1 MVSDSFWITWVLI
14 PFLIFAA
21 RASDV
26 TIGTIRIVFISKG
39 YKILVPLLGFFEIMI
54 WLLAMTKIFENLD
67 NWLYFFAYAGG
78 FATGNYIGIIIE
90 ERIALGYLNL
100 KIITQKPG
108 RELIDR
114 LIEENYGVTWSEANG
129 SRGRVNVIHCV
140 IKRTAFDEVAK
151 LVNQYNPNAFYTI
164 DDVRF
169 ANEGVFP
176 PSGRRRVGD
185 GFPNRKGK

>member
-1 MVSDSFWITWVLI
+1 MVTDSFWITWVLI
-14 PFLIFAA
+14 PVLIFVA

-39 YKILVPLLGFFEIMI
+39 FKILAPLLGFFEILI

-67 NWLYFFAYAGG
+67 NWVYFVVYAAG

-100 KIITQKPG
+100 KIITQRPG
-108 RELIDR
+108 RELINR
-114 LIEENYGVTWSEANG
+114 LVEENYGVTWSEANG
-129 SRGRVNVIHCV
+129 SRGKVNVIHCV
-140 IKRTAFDEVAK
+140 IKRTDFDDVAK
-151 LVNQYNPNAFYTI
+151 LVNQYNPNAFYTV
-164 DDVRF
+164 DDIRF
-169 ANEGVFP
+169 AKEGVFP
-176 PSGRRRVGD
+176 PHSGRRFGN